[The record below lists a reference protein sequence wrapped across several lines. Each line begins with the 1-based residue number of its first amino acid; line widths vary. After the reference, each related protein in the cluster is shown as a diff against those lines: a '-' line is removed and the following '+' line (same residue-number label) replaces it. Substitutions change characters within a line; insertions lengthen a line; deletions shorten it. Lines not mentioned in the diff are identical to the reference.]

1 MKNINFKLGFVAIAV
16 TVSPLGTFAT
26 TAGNPAVVNL
36 LPPPAGVTCTGVVL
50 DNTGEDHYWCQRTCR
65 RHKTWNRHRH

>member
-1 MKNINFKLGFVAIAV
+1 MCKQSNMKNINFKLGFVAIAV

-36 LPPPAGVTCTGVVL
+36 LPPPLLVL
-50 DNTGEDHYWCQRTCR
+50 LALV
-65 RHKTWNRHRH
+65 